1 MAPVALLPALALLS
15 VLPQERLP
23 PLAAGPADPVFT
35 TYAAPLSRSR
45 YLVDE
50 GWHLRFYDQA
60 KPLALTSDSAGE
72 WGIGFELDGVV
83 VYRTGDYARFPE
95 IRQSFASLARF
106 SFEPFHQVAVDAT
119 FSVVS
124 SRESLLALVMTNESD
139 RPKRLR
145 VFAFALTPGSRFSI
159 ASLTEAGDGLVF
171 SHQEPPGAVSES
183 PPPEYDGAL
192 QDLLLVDRKAYSFGS
207 YPGGESGMLEE
218 LGRGLQSGDFSSP
231 ASALLIVTEADLPS
245 GESRPI
251 RVVRAVAPAS
261 ESREAMLEAAR
272 GALLVS
278 TEELEREEAELFAK
292 APRLAL
298 DPQKELIYRG
308 ALSLARQSMLPP
320 EGRTRFNYY
329 VFSREPTWSWGHDGQ
344 VFHESLSMLAYAHLD
359 PSSAMDSQ
367 RVFLEAQEPDGY
379 IPYRMGPY
387 VVRTFPVDGEKTTSA
402 PFYSWVNW
410 EVYRIAKGRVE
421 AKTFLEEAYRSGAA
435 FASFLLA
442 NRDRDRDGLLEWGG
456 HAVLESVR
464 DSQVPI
470 WDLLGENDPK
480 APSLVEALDLSVMVV
495 QEMRS
500 LSEMAAELGRKDE
513 SAAWTKRSDELA
525 RLVEETMWDEAT
537 GFYYNVDRDTNAFLT
552 RGGLDLRRQEIIGF
566 LPLWA
571 GVASRERASNLV
583 SKLTDPKKFWR
594 RFGVPTLAADDPG
607 FEPQIRGC
615 CQWNGAVWLEW
626 NYLVFCGLR
635 RYGYEDV
642 ARELGERMVGA
653 AATQLSRNHRFWES
667 YSPDEVKLASPQ
679 SYIWNSILARV
690 LIDMSSAR
698 LAPRSA
704 RSPRSFLNAPG
715 PHPRRARSGTR
726 FARPA
731 LELMAA
737 LGEDGRIPAAPR
749 LRRGRFLPAGL
760 APLAQAGRGF
770 SSACYK

>member
-83 VYRTGDYARFPE
+83 VYRTGDYARLPE

-106 SFEPFHQVAVDAT
+106 AFEPFHQVAVDAT
-119 FSVVS
+119 FTAYS
-124 SRESLLALVMTNESD
+124 SRESLLALVVTNESD
-139 RPKRLR
+139 RPKKLR
-145 VFAFALTPGSRFSI
+145 VFAFALSPGSRFSI

-218 LGRGLQSGDFSSP
+218 LGRGLQSGDLSSP

-245 GESRPI
+245 SESRPI

-272 GALLVS
+272 GVLLVS
-278 TEELEREEAELFAK
+278 TEELELEEAELFAK

-308 ALSLARQSMLPP
+308 ALSLARQSMLPS

-367 RVFLEAQEPDGY
+367 RVFLEAQESDGY

-410 EVYRIAKGRVE
+410 EVYRTAKGRVE

-495 QEMRS
+495 LEMRS

-513 SAAWTKRSDELA
+513 SAAWTKRSDEL
-525 RLVEETMWDEAT
+525 RHLVEETMWDEAT
-537 GFYYNVDRDTNAFLT
+537 GFYYNVDRDTNAFVT
-552 RGGLDLRRQEIIGF
+552 AGGLDLRRQEIIGF

-571 GVASRERASNLV
+571 GVASPERAKALV
-583 SKLTDPKKFWR
+583 KKLTDPKKFWR

-607 FEPQIRGC
+607 FEPQIRRC

-635 RYGYEDV
+635 RYGYEDI

-690 LIDMSSAR
+690 LID
-698 LAPRSA
+698 L
-704 RSPRSFLNAPG
+704 
-715 PHPRRARSGTR
+715 
-726 FARPA
+726 
-731 LELMAA
+731 
-737 LGEDGRIPAAPR
+737 D
-749 LRRGRFLPAGL
+749 
-760 APLAQAGRGF
+760 Q
-770 SSACYK
+770 